1 MLSWWELHYLG
12 AKKSEVGSELK
23 MTPFLVSFNQGQT
36 VGEIAWFTVDKIT
49 SKGKRVFLTIQ
60 LY

>member
-1 MLSWWELHYLG
+1 MLSWWELHYPG
-12 AKKSEVGSELK
+12 AKKSGVGSEFT

-36 VGEIAWFTVDKIT
+36 VGEIAWFAVGKIT